1 MAQYQDIDVQMAD
14 LDIESEENRS
24 FEFTDEVVELVNKF
38 DLCLVGRFLTEKN
51 MNVRAMKARLADIW
65 KPMMGINIKEIEE
78 WTFLFQ
84 FYHEKDRQWILDG
97 GPWSFDNAM
106 LIVQEISPGEQP
118 LKVPLWHINF

>member
-78 WTFLFQ
+78 
-84 FYHEKDRQWILDG
+84 
-97 GPWSFDNAM
+97 
-106 LIVQEISPGEQP
+106 
-118 LKVPLWHINF
+118 